1 MPKKKAKK
9 KKVKKVKKVK
19 KAKKKV
25 VRKKVKK
32 AKGRA
37 PRRSSGQGQRPKAQ
51 AKEKIVGIVD
61 HFFGKISVCAF
72 KVKNTIQVGDMI
84 HVKGHTTDFVQRID
98 SIQSEHQSI
107 PKAKKG
113 VEVGIKVK
121 GKVRA
126 GDTVFLSAGDQG
138 ITAQASRPSV
148 VQQPM
153 FPKITYAKPKELPQ
167 AKPAPRL
174 APPPPKAAKKK
185 PEKPGGY
192 TDVKFM
198 KF

>member
-9 KKVKKVKKVK
+9 KVK
-19 KAKKKV
+19 KAKKSKKKVVKKKKKV

-32 AKGRA
+32 AKG
-37 PRRSSGQGQRPKAQ
+37 
-51 AKEKIVGIVD
+51 EKVIGIVD

-84 HVKGHTTDFVQRID
+84 HVKGHTTDFTQRID
-98 SIQSEHQSI
+98 SIQSEHHSI

-113 VEVGIKVK
+113 AEVGIKVK

-126 GDTVFLSAGDQG
+126 GDTVFLAASEQG
-138 ITAQASRPSV
+138 ITAQTSRPSV

-153 FPKITYAKPKELPQ
+153 FPKMTYAKPKELPQ
-167 AKPAPRL
+167 SKPAPRL
-174 APPPPKAAKKK
+174 APPPPPKKK

-192 TDVKFM
+192 SDVKFM